1 MFKKARLTRK
11 EWRKNRGVVV
21 IILIETMVVFSGSSE
36 ATGQGY

>member
-1 MFKKARLTRK
+1 MFKKAGSTRK

-21 IILIETMVVFSGSSE
+21 ILIETMVVFSGSSE